1 MELAVSVAS
10 DLRAYSPADVL
21 NGLQYYTVVYGSLPA
36 QVSIFAGSTAGFS
49 IIQGGIYITS
59 PVFYAQVDNAV
70 TTTTNLGILIPLY
83 FDVDPNV
90 YILNP
95 AYTATKKNTSGIVL
109 QTAPWTQQ
117 TATISATDK
126 ADIAAESAATV
137 WDSEQADYT
146 TAGTMGKSLKD
157 SLKLPEFIALQNP

>member
-126 ADIAAESAATV
+126 ADIINGV
-137 WDSEQADYT
+137 WDAETSDHTIPGT
-146 TAGTMGKSLKD
+146 TGAALGDASDALT
-157 SLKLPEFIALQNP
+157 LPEFLALK